1 MTDPSSGGAFYLF
14 LLNPAVT
21 FLGIMD
27 GQAGRNTPMFEICSR
42 FGVAAEGFV
51 IEYWIPISIL
61 IQLAVGALLILAA
74 IHWVE
79 PVKKRRKTHQ
89 KKEEA

>member
-1 MTDPSSGGAFYLF
+1 M
-14 LLNPAVT
+14 
-21 FLGIMD
+21 
-27 GQAGRNTPMFEICSR
+27 
-42 FGVAAEGFV
+42 

-89 KKEEA
+89 KKRRGIK